1 MSWRSASQL
10 YSTIHQHPTPQFF
23 TGQMPFLPPNQ
34 QRQSTEG
41 IACVVSKI
49 KQCVS
54 RLTRDVAPTPHSI
67 VGSWEECSV
76 HFLSAA
82 VTTSSLHRVSHSSWL
97 NLCLFIHG
105 LSALWRR
112 FEVVKRLTKMYS
124 TTLKL
129 SSMPSGLQYHELVFC
144 VLIYMHTNTHFNGP
158 YSGLPRWAGTRKEPI
173 WILLKQETVSGIGIS
188 WAICKSAPRCRQMT
202 MPEPHHRPDA
212 LSATQ
217 PTASKHW
224 KHFMYR

>member
-1 MSWRSASQL
+1 MEISFTVVQ
-10 YSTIHQHPTPQFF
+10 YNTPTPTPQFF
-23 TGQMPFLPPNQ
+23 TGWMPFLPPNQ

-54 RLTRDVAPTPHSI
+54 RLTRDVAPAPHSI

-129 SSMPSGLQYHELVFC
+129 SSMPSGLQCHKLVFC
-144 VLIYMHTNTHFNGP
+144 VLIYTH
-158 YSGLPRWAGTRKEPI
+158 KETF
-173 WILLKQETVSGIGIS
+173 WRLLFWDYPGELVREKNQSEFYWSKRQRV
-188 WAICKSAPRCRQMT
+188 AVASARIY
-202 MPEPHHRPDA
+202 
-212 LSATQ
+212 
-217 PTASKHW
+217 ASLHLAAD
-224 KHFMYR
+224 R